1 MIMKNIKSLII
12 GVFVMAIMLSPLAM
26 SAQGLFG
33 TDGFFKVEDNNYYNN
48 RDAYTIN
55 SNQDPGIS
63 NQTFGQPLP
72 LGSGIA
78 VLLAAGAGYA
88 IMKKRKNND

>member
-26 SAQGLFG
+26 SAQGFFG
-33 TDGFFKVEDNNYYNN
+33 TDGFFKVEENNYYN
-48 RDAYTIN
+48 RGDYTID
-55 SNQDPGIS
+55 SSQDPGIS

-78 VLLAAGAGYA
+78 VLVAAGAGYA
-88 IMKKRKNND
+88 IMKRKKQH